1 VLSFEILA
9 SPNSLCS
16 SAKSALHGLI
26 HWLSQTYS
34 SKGITVN
41 GVAPAL
47 IQNTSIL
54 PGSVEALAKS
64 KSHILLHKQANRGIE
79 IPIGRLGYPEE
90 IAETVLL
97 MVKNSYLT
105 NKVYALDGGLF
116 VQ

>member
-1 VLSFEILA
+1 MLA
-9 SPNSLCS
+9 FPNRLFS

-54 PGSVEALAKS
+54 PGNVEALAKS
-64 KSHILLHKQANRGIE
+64 KSHISLHKKKLIE
-79 IPIGRLGYPEE
+79 EKKY
-90 IAETVLL
+90 LL
-97 MVKNSYLT
+97 EDWVIRKKLQ
-105 NKVYALDGGLF
+105 KQCF
-116 VQ
+116 